1 MRAGSG
7 YGEEVDVYS
16 LSLILYEM
24 FSGEIAFH
32 DQDMLQLVTTIYV
45 NKERP
50 TFTST
55 FPSQLLRAI
64 IELGWSHDPEDRCKL
79 DDFRETLW
87 QMKIPVSSTDP
98 APTSQ
103 AVSVSMEE
111 QAKTIQL
118 NLLHYSR
125 TIEMKWQSQSDDTT
139 GHIKRMMDEMRKS
152 SSFRNV
158 FNENILNATLCVPKH
173 LFFDLAAFK
182 SLTYDVQ
189 DDNDCLD
196 QIYKYDKPLR
206 VNQNQNMSSTEI
218 T

>member
-64 IELGWSHDPEDRCKL
+64 IELVV
-79 DDFRETLW
+79 T
-87 QMKIPVSSTDP
+87 
-98 APTSQ
+98 
-103 AVSVSMEE
+103 
-111 QAKTIQL
+111 
-118 NLLHYSR
+118 
-125 TIEMKWQSQSDDTT
+125 
-139 GHIKRMMDEMRKS
+139 
-152 SSFRNV
+152 
-158 FNENILNATLCVPKH
+158 
-173 LFFDLAAFK
+173 
-182 SLTYDVQ
+182 
-189 DDNDCLD
+189 
-196 QIYKYDKPLR
+196 
-206 VNQNQNMSSTEI
+206 
-218 T
+218 